1 MLEPISKKLP
11 DFGVHTGPYVTAV
24 SSVAI
29 GVLYSTTAPFAVVA
43 STVIM
48 FGCVIFG
55 AVESPVAIELI
66 TVTSNVFVPVFPAES
81 VTEQVTLVVPTGK
94 KEPE

>member
-11 DFGVHTGPYVTAV
+11 DLGVHTGPYVTAV

-48 FGCVIFG
+48 FGCMIFG
-55 AVESPVAIELI
+55 GITSPVANELR
-66 TVTSNVFVPVFPAES
+66 TVTSNVFVPVFPAPVS
-81 VTEQVTLVVPTGK
+81 YTHLTLPTK
-94 KEPE
+94 A